1 MQTAALRPAEP
12 AASSR
17 RRAARRGLTAPDP
30 ASGRPAIQSADEFPA
45 RLGDAIDDRVAEV
58 VEEMLGQQAA
68 LRPGAWL
75 RPALAGLALFLAAA
89 ASVMLRH
96 NVVAV
101 CTIWPCTAAIYLAA
115 IRFSEASR
123 S

>member
-1 MQTAALRPAEP
+1 MQTHALRPAEP
-12 AASSR
+12 AASSLH
-17 RRAARRGLTAPDP
+17 RAAWRGLTAPDP
-30 ASGRPAIQSADEFPA
+30 AAGTSATQPAGEFPV

-68 LRPGAWL
+68 LRPGARL
-75 RPALAGLALFLAAA
+75 RPALAGLALFLATV

-101 CTIWPCTAAIYLAA
+101 CTIWPGTAAIYLAA
-115 IRFSEASR
+115 IRFTEAGR

>member
-1 MQTAALRPAEP
+1 MWAMQTHALRPAEP

-17 RRAARRGLTAPDP
+17 RRAAWRGLTAPDP
-30 ASGRPAIQSADEFPA
+30 AAGRPAIRSAGEFPV

-58 VEEMLGQQAA
+58 VDELLGQRAA
-68 LRPGAWL
+68 L
-75 RPALAGLALFLAAA
+75 RPALAGLALFLATV

-115 IRFSEASR
+115 IRLTEAGR

>member
-1 MQTAALRPAEP
+1 MYTAAPRTAEP
-12 AASSR
+12 AASSL
-17 RRAARRGLTAPDP
+17 RRAARRGLTVPGP
-30 ASGRPAIQSADEFPA
+30 AAGTPAIQSAGECPG
-45 RLGDAIDDRVAEV
+45 RLGDAIDDRVAEA

-68 LRPGAWL
+68 LRPDARL
-75 RPALAGLALFLAAA
+75 RPALAGLALFLATA

-115 IRFSEASR
+115 IRFTEAGR

>member
-1 MQTAALRPAEP
+1 MQTHALRPAEP

-17 RRAARRGLTAPDP
+17 RRAARRGLIAPDP
-30 ASGRPAIQSADEFPA
+30 AAGTPAIRSAGEFPV

-58 VEEMLGQQAA
+58 VEEMLGQRAA
-68 LRPGAWL
+68 LRPGARL

-115 IRFSEASR
+115 IRFTEAGR